1 MPARPLHSP
10 SAASPAHEVV
20 LVSPAAAAA
29 GPAVAP
35 PAAVAA
41 AHVAAEAVVPAA
53 AAVAAPVVVDGVGGG
68 LTRVASVAA
77 SAVKRGKIYCSYHL
91 VQHNTQVNF
100 FAHHIY
106 CVRLRCVVSYSAV
119 NR

>member
-41 AHVAAEAVVPAA
+41 HVAAEAVVPAAA
-53 AAVAAPVVVDGVGGG
+53 AAVAAPVVVDGVGRG

-91 VQHNTQVNF
+91 HSPTKVKF
-100 FAHHIY
+100 LHIIF
-106 CVRLRCVVSYSAV
+106 VRLCCVFSYSGV
-119 NR
+119 NT